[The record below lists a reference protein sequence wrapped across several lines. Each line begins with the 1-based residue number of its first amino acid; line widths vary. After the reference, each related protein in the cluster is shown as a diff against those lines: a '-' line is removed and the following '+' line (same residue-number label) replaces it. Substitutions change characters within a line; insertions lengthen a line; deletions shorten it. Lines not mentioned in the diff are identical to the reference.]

1 MLPGSTLTSGRASPP
16 LSTRYFDLRQNRT
29 SDYKFSYKK
38 MLARNG
44 DTAVYMQYAHARIA
58 SMARKAGV
66 DPTTLDPSLV
76 DLEHQSAVDLAYH
89 IAMFQVRLRPPPRTA
104 HTRPGCLVHRGSTAV
119 RLACFVLTVRGC
131 CGVLLGVAT
140 AAAAAPRQQEV
151 VSGIQDDV
159 MPHHLCEY
167 LFKLANQFSDFYS
180 NCRVVG
186 DPKQNRCGAAAACDA
201 CSRNRRVVQ
210 ECLR

>member
-1 MLPGSTLTSGRASPP
+1 MWLCGCCRHCVACLG
-16 LSTRYFDLRQNRT
+16 RYFDLRQNRT

-89 IAMFQVRLRPPPRTA
+89 ISMFQVRCLTYRPSLTPGGPST
-104 HTRPGCLVHRGSTAV
+104 TDGCLDVDLV
-119 RLACFVLTVRGC
+119 VCVLR
-131 CGVLLGVAT
+131 
-140 AAAAAPRQQEV
+140 
-151 VSGIQDDV
+151 
-159 MPHHLCEY
+159 H
-167 LFKLANQFSDFYS
+167 
-180 NCRVVG
+180 CRRWY
-186 DPKQNRCGAAAACDA
+186 PA
-201 CSRNRRVVQ
+201 SRTT
-210 ECLR
+210 